1 MKFFVHA
8 LVLPSISKS
17 IIRSSLNN
25 LAQVSTTR
33 LFLEPEPEPE
43 PSSLN
48 PLHLTADLDGVE
60 NKGLNVFSSYTF
72 VFLSALAMAISYADR
87 SNLSTAII
95 PMARELKWDNLFSGF
110 VLSAFWGGYATTQII
125 GGALADGFGGE
136 FLLVL
141 AMLLWS
147 IATAF
152 TPAAAAAGPVQIISA
167 RILLGAGEGLALP
180 AIHSMINKYV
190 VYAQRSLA
198 AATVTS
204 ACYLGALTSNFL
216 APKIIEKFDWQ
227 TCFYGFAAIPSLIWI
242 PLWILFLRFG
252 LKSRESTS
260 ELGTTAET
268 SANRDGGGGGRTL
281 QFKELIKLPSVWAI
295 IAAQYGQSWGMIGL
309 LSWLP
314 TYYSQRFNVPISS
327 LADFT
332 VLPYFLQL
340 AVSLIAGSIAD
351 GMIDRGFRTLNVRK
365 WLQTIGMLTP
375 AMCLG
380 YCSYDINLSADQA
393 ARLITF
399 GSAISAV
406 TVGAVSCNHFDITKK
421 NTGTIFGI
429 GNTASCIGGLIAVP
443 SSGYLYDLT
452 QSWSIVF
459 GLFALHYIVGCFLY
473 NAWADDQIIKA
484 ELL

>member
-281 QFKELIKLPSVWAI
+281 QFKELIKFLKSSI
-295 IAAQYGQSWGMIGL
+295 QQS
-309 LSWLP
+309 
-314 TYYSQRFNVPISS
+314 NS
-327 LADFT
+327 LK
-332 VLPYFLQL
+332 PYQF
-340 AVSLIAGSIAD
+340 
-351 GMIDRGFRTLNVRK
+351 
-365 WLQTIGMLTP
+365 
-375 AMCLG
+375 
-380 YCSYDINLSADQA
+380 
-393 ARLITF
+393 
-399 GSAISAV
+399 
-406 TVGAVSCNHFDITKK
+406 
-421 NTGTIFGI
+421 
-429 GNTASCIGGLIAVP
+429 
-443 SSGYLYDLT
+443 
-452 QSWSIVF
+452 
-459 GLFALHYIVGCFLY
+459 
-473 NAWADDQIIKA
+473 
-484 ELL
+484 